1 MLKCTQFVSLC
12 KSHSFLYFV
21 MLVISCLVISS
32 LLIGSE
38 LGKTT
43 KVEGSGLSSYMQF
56 MSGMQLMAEGASG
69 VSCGEGMER
78 QVGASG

>member
-21 MLVISCLVISS
+21 MLVTSCLVISS
-32 LLIGSE
+32 LLIGSK
-38 LGKTT
+38 LLKTT
-43 KVEGSGLSSYMQF
+43 KVEGSGPSSYVQF
-56 MSGMQLMAEGASG
+56 MSGMQLMIEG
-69 VSCGEGMER
+69 VSGFICREGMGR